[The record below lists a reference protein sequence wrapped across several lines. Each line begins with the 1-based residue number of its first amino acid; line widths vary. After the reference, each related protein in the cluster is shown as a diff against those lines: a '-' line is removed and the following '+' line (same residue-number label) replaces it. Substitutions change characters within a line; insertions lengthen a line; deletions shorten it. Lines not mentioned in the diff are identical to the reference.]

1 MIKQFFFEKGF
12 WRVTLQLALP
22 IALQNLLV
30 SSYVL
35 VDTLM
40 VGQLGDVSLSA
51 VGMAG
56 QWNWLMNMI
65 VFGVC
70 SGAAVFFAQ
79 YWGIG
84 DREGIQRT
92 YGISL
97 STVLL
102 ISSLFFFTGLLFP
115 EWVIKLFNRDPMI
128 VETGTSYLKIA
139 AFSYLAAAVNT
150 LFCTLLRSTE
160 EVKLPMYVSLFTT
173 LLNALLDYALIFGA
187 FGLPELGIRGA
198 ALATCIS
205 AWSGPLAL
213 IAVSLF
219 RKNMLIAP
227 LKKLFGF
234 TLWDV
239 NLFFAKAAPII
250 FNEGM
255 WGLGTLCFNIIYSNM
270 GYEYYAAVT
279 ILKTF
284 ENIAFVFFVGLCSAC
299 SVMVGKSIGAGKIR
313 RGVADARRFTVILP
327 LLSLVL
333 GIVVIL
339 FRSQLVG
346 IFNMNHNITQKTVD
360 SAKLILLIYGFHIA
374 IRNIPYVQIVGIF
387 RSGGDTGKGAKYD
400 LICLWLISLPVT
412 FFCAYFLH
420 LPFPV
425 VYALMYVCEDYVKSI
440 LCLKHFKSMKWIKPV
455 TEEGVAGLAEY
466 RLEKHGFFE
475 E

>member
-1 MIKQFFFEKGF
+1 MIRRFFFEPGF
-12 WRVTLQLALP
+12 WRVALKLALP
-22 IALQNLLV
+22 IAVQNMLV

-40 VGQLGDVSLSA
+40 VGQLGDVALSS

-79 YWGIG
+79 YWGVG
-84 DREGIQRT
+84 DKKGIHRA

-97 STVLL
+97 STVFL
-102 ISSLFFFTGLLFP
+102 ISLLFFLSGLLFP
-115 EWVIKLFNRDPMI
+115 KFVIQIFNRDPAVVTM
-128 VETGTSYLKIA
+128 GTSYLKIA
-139 AFSYLAAAVNT
+139 VYSYLAAAVNT

-160 EVKLPMYVSLFTT
+160 QVKLPMYVSLFTT
-173 LLNALLDYALIFGA
+173 VLNAGLDYALIFGK
-187 FGLPELGIRGA
+187 FGLPELGIEGA

-205 AWSGPLAL
+205 AWSGPVAL
-213 IAVSLF
+213 MAVSAF
-219 RKNMLIAP
+219 RRNMLIAP
-227 LKKLFGF
+227 LKELFGF
-234 TLWDV
+234 SFLEIK
-239 NLFFAKAAPII
+239 LFFQKAAPII

-255 WGLGTLCFNIIYSNM
+255 WGLGTLCFNIIFSNM

-284 ENIAFVFFVGLCSAC
+284 ENIAFVFFVGMCNAC
-299 SVMVGKSIGAGKIR
+299 SVMVGKSIGAGKIKR
-313 RGVADARRFTVILP
+313 AVSDARRFAVIIP
-327 LLSLVL
+327 VMALLL
-333 GIVVIL
+333 GVVVIL
-339 FRSQLVG
+339 LRAQLVG
-346 IFNMNHNITQKTVD
+346 IFNMNDNITQTTID
-360 SAKLILLIYGFHIA
+360 SAMTILLIYGLHIG

-387 RSGGDTGKGAKYD
+387 RSGGDTSKGAKYD

-412 FFCAYFLH
+412 FVSAYFFH

-455 TEEGVAGLAEY
+455 TREGITGLEEY
-466 RLEKHGFFE
+466 RQQSHGFFE
-475 E
+475 F

>member
-1 MIKQFFFEKGF
+1 MVRKFFFEKGF
-12 WRVTLQLALP
+12 WRVAIKLAFP

-40 VGQLGDVSLSA
+40 VGQLGDVALSA

-84 DREGIQRT
+84 DQEGIQKT

-97 STVLL
+97 TSVLF
-102 ISSLFFFTGLLFP
+102 ISILFFLTAALFP
-115 EWVIKLFNRDPMI
+115 ESVIKIFNRDSMV
-128 VETGTSYLKIA
+128 VETGIRYLKIA

-150 LFCTLLRSTE
+150 LFCALLRSTE
-160 EVKLPMYVSLFTT
+160 EVKLPMYVALFTT
-173 LLNALLDYALIFGA
+173 VLNALLDYALIFGK
-187 FGLPELGIRGA
+187 FGLPEMGIEGA

-205 AWSGPLAL
+205 AWSGPVAL
-213 IAVSLF
+213 FVISVF
-219 RKNMLIAP
+219 RKNMMIAP
-227 LKKLFGF
+227 LNKLFGF
-234 TLWDV
+234 SWKDIT
-239 NLFFAKAAPII
+239 LFFAKAAPII

-284 ENIAFVFFVGLCSAC
+284 ENIAFVFFVGLCNAC
-299 SVMVGKSIGAGKIR
+299 SVMVGKSIGAGKIK
-313 RGVADARRFTVILP
+313 RGVSDARRFAVIIPVLA
-327 LLSLVL
+327 LIL

-339 FRSQLVG
+339 LRRQLVG
-346 IFNMNHNITQKTVD
+346 IFNMNDNITQKTID
-360 SAKLILLIYGFHIA
+360 SAMMILLIYGLHIG

-387 RSGGDTGKGAKYD
+387 RSGGDTTKGAKYD
-400 LICLWLISLPVT
+400 LICLWLVSLPVT
-412 FFCAYFLH
+412 FISAYWLH

-455 TEEGVAGLAEY
+455 TEEGVAGLEEY
-466 RLEKHGFFE
+466 RMNKHGFFE
-475 E
+475 Y